1 MIETVF
7 LTAIIN
13 PKRSKQF
20 EQFFIENKTPLL
32 LWTGGRGTAST
43 DILDYLGIGESDKE
57 IIFTVLS
64 KAKAK
69 RMLKSMDK
77 KMQLYIPG
85 NGIAFAVPLCSFA
98 GATALQQVCG
108 ASTER
113 LLQESA
119 TNSQEEEG
127 PMEQYQYQLI
137 VAIISRGYVDA
148 AMDAA
153 REASARGGTVIHALG
168 TGNKHIEQ
176 FFGISI
182 AQERDMIFIVSTTA
196 AKDNIMKAIVAEM
209 GKATKSHAIVF
220 SLPINDI
227 VGLRLLE
234 DEENE
239 ATEDEENEPVSEQ
252 PAE

>member
-1 MIETVF
+1 MIETAF

-32 LWTGGRGTAST
+32 LWTNGRGTASS
-43 DILDYLGIGESDKE
+43 DILDYLGIGESDKD
-57 IIFTVLS
+57 IVFTVLS
-64 KAKAK
+64 QAKAK
-69 RMLKSMDK
+69 RVLKNMDK

-85 NGIAFAVPLCSFA
+85 NGVAFTIPLCSFA
-98 GATALQQVCG
+98 GMTALQQVCG
-108 ASTER
+108 ESTEK
-113 LLQESA
+113 LLQESVKD
-119 TNSQEEEG
+119 EEEA

-137 VAIISRGYVDA
+137 VAIISRGHVDA

-209 GKATKSHAIVF
+209 GKVTKSHAIVF

-234 DEENE
+234 DEEDDAE
-239 ATEDEENEPVSEQ
+239 AEENTEEQ
-252 PAE
+252 AQK

>member
-1 MIETVF
+1 MIETAF

-32 LWTGGRGTAST
+32 LWTNGRGTASS
-43 DILDYLGIGESDKE
+43 DILDYLGIGESDKD
-57 IIFTVLS
+57 IVFTVLS
-64 KAKAK
+64 QAKAE
-69 RMLKSMDK
+69 RVLKNMDK

-85 NGIAFAVPLCSFA
+85 NGVAFTIPLCSFA
-98 GATALQQVCG
+98 GMTALQQVCG
-108 ASTER
+108 ESTER
-113 LLQESA
+113 LLQESVKD
-119 TNSQEEEG
+119 EEEA

-137 VAIISRGYVDA
+137 VAIISRGHVDA

-209 GKATKSHAIVF
+209 GKVTKSHAIVF

-234 DEENE
+234 DEEDDAE
-239 ATEDEENEPVSEQ
+239 AEENTEEQ
-252 PAE
+252 AQK

>member
-1 MIETVF
+1 MIEAAF

-32 LWTGGRGTAST
+32 LWTNGRGTASS
-43 DILDYLGIGESDKE
+43 DILDYLGIGESDKD
-57 IIFTVLS
+57 IVFTVLS
-64 KAKAK
+64 QAKAK
-69 RMLKSMDK
+69 RVLKNMDK

-85 NGIAFAVPLCSFA
+85 NGVAFTIPLCSFA
-98 GATALQQVCG
+98 GMTALQQVCG
-108 ASTER
+108 ESTER
-113 LLQESA
+113 LLQESVKD
-119 TNSQEEEG
+119 EEEA

-137 VAIISRGYVDA
+137 VAIISRGHVDA

-209 GKATKSHAIVF
+209 GKVTKSHAIVF

-234 DEENE
+234 DEEDDAE
-239 ATEDEENEPVSEQ
+239 AEENTEEQ
-252 PAE
+252 AQK

>member
-1 MIETVF
+1 MIETAF

-32 LWTGGRGTAST
+32 LWTNGRGTASS
-43 DILDYLGIGESDKE
+43 DILDYLGIGESDKD
-57 IIFTVLS
+57 IVFTVLS
-64 KAKAK
+64 QAKAK
-69 RMLKSMDK
+69 RVLKNMDK

-85 NGIAFAVPLCSFA
+85 NGVAFTIPLCSFA
-98 GATALQQVCG
+98 GMTALQQVCG
-108 ASTER
+108 ESTER
-113 LLQESA
+113 LLQESVKD
-119 TNSQEEEG
+119 EEEA

-137 VAIISRGYVDA
+137 VAIISRGHVDA

-209 GKATKSHAIVF
+209 GKVTKSHAIVF

-234 DEENE
+234 DEEDDAE
-239 ATEDEENEPVSEQ
+239 AEENTEEQ
-252 PAE
+252 AQK

>member
-1 MIETVF
+1 MIETAFF
-7 LTAIIN
+7 LAIIN

-32 LWTGGRGTAST
+32 LWTNGRGTASS
-43 DILDYLGIGESDKE
+43 DILDYLGIGESDKD
-57 IIFTVLS
+57 IVFTVLS
-64 KAKAK
+64 QAKAK
-69 RMLKSMDK
+69 RVLKNMDK

-85 NGIAFAVPLCSFA
+85 NGVAFTIPLCSFA
-98 GATALQQVCG
+98 GMTALQQVCG
-108 ASTER
+108 ESTER
-113 LLQESA
+113 LLQESVKD
-119 TNSQEEEG
+119 EEEA

-137 VAIISRGYVDA
+137 VAIISRGHVDA

-209 GKATKSHAIVF
+209 GKVTKSHAIVF

-234 DEENE
+234 DEEDDAE
-239 ATEDEENEPVSEQ
+239 AEENTEEQ
-252 PAE
+252 AQK

>member
-1 MIETVF
+1 MIETAF

-32 LWTGGRGTAST
+32 LWTNGRGTASS
-43 DILDYLGIGESDKE
+43 DILDYLGIGESDKD
-57 IIFTVLS
+57 IVFTVLS
-64 KAKAK
+64 QAKAK
-69 RMLKSMDK
+69 RVLKNMDK

-85 NGIAFAVPLCSFA
+85 NGVAFTIPLCSFA
-98 GATALQQVCG
+98 GMTALQQVCG
-108 ASTER
+108 ESTER
-113 LLQESA
+113 LLQESVKD
-119 TNSQEEEG
+119 EEEA

-137 VAIISRGYVDA
+137 VAIISRGHVDA

-209 GKATKSHAIVF
+209 GKVTKSHAIVF

-234 DEENE
+234 DEEDDAE
-239 ATEDEENEPVSEQ
+239 AEENTEEPAQ
-252 PAE
+252 K

>member
-1 MIETVF
+1 MIETAF

-32 LWTGGRGTAST
+32 LWTNGRGTASS
-43 DILDYLGIGESDKE
+43 DILDYLGIGESDKD
-57 IIFTVLS
+57 IVFTVLS
-64 KAKAK
+64 QAKAK
-69 RMLKSMDK
+69 RVLKNMDK

-85 NGIAFAVPLCSFA
+85 NGVAFTIPLCSFA
-98 GATALQQVCG
+98 GMTALQQVCG
-108 ASTER
+108 ESTEK
-113 LLQESA
+113 LLQESVKD
-119 TNSQEEEG
+119 EEEA

-137 VAIISRGYVDA
+137 VAMISRGHVDA

-209 GKATKSHAIVF
+209 GKVTKSHAIVF

-234 DEENE
+234 DEEDDAE
-239 ATEDEENEPVSEQ
+239 AEENTEEQ
-252 PAE
+252 AQK

>member
-1 MIETVF
+1 MIETAF

-32 LWTGGRGTAST
+32 LWTNGRGTASS
-43 DILDYLGIGESDKE
+43 DILDYLGIGESDKD
-57 IIFTVLS
+57 IVFTVLS
-64 KAKAK
+64 QAKAK
-69 RMLKSMDK
+69 RVLKNMDK

-85 NGIAFAVPLCSFA
+85 NGVAFTIPLCSFA
-98 GATALQQVCG
+98 GMTALQQVCG
-108 ASTER
+108 ESTER
-113 LLQESA
+113 LLQESVKD
-119 TNSQEEEG
+119 EEEA
-127 PMEQYQYQLI
+127 PMEQYKYQLI
-137 VAIISRGYVDA
+137 VAIISRGHVDA

-209 GKATKSHAIVF
+209 GKVTKSHAIVF

-234 DEENE
+234 DEEDDAE
-239 ATEDEENEPVSEQ
+239 AEENTEEQ
-252 PAE
+252 AQK

>member
-1 MIETVF
+1 MIETAF

-32 LWTGGRGTAST
+32 LWTNGRGSASS
-43 DILDYLGIGESDKE
+43 DILDYLGIGESDKD
-57 IIFTVLS
+57 IVFTVLS
-64 KAKAK
+64 QAKAK
-69 RMLKSMDK
+69 RVLKNMDK

-85 NGIAFAVPLCSFA
+85 NGVAFTIPLCSFA
-98 GATALQQVCG
+98 GMTALQQVCG
-108 ASTER
+108 ESTER
-113 LLQESA
+113 LLQESVKD
-119 TNSQEEEG
+119 EEEA

-137 VAIISRGYVDA
+137 VAIISRGHVDA

-209 GKATKSHAIVF
+209 GKVTKSHAIVF

-234 DEENE
+234 DEEDDAE
-239 ATEDEENEPVSEQ
+239 AEENTEEQ
-252 PAE
+252 AQK

>member
-1 MIETVF
+1 
-7 LTAIIN
+7 
-13 PKRSKQF
+13 
-20 EQFFIENKTPLL
+20 
-32 LWTGGRGTAST
+32 
-43 DILDYLGIGESDKE
+43 
-57 IIFTVLS
+57 
-64 KAKAK
+64 
-69 RMLKSMDK
+69 
-77 KMQLYIPG
+77 
-85 NGIAFAVPLCSFA
+85 
-98 GATALQQVCG
+98 
-108 ASTER
+108 
-113 LLQESA
+113 
-119 TNSQEEEG
+119 
-127 PMEQYQYQLI
+127 MEQYQYQLI

-182 AQERDMIFIVSTTA
+182 AQERDMIFIVSTTS

-209 GKATKSHAIVF
+209 GKATKTHAIVF

-239 ATEDEENEPVSEQ
+239 AVEEEENEPGAEQ

>member
-1 MIETVF
+1 MIETAF

-32 LWTGGRGTAST
+32 LWTNGRGTASS
-43 DILDYLGIGESDKE
+43 DILDYLGIGESDKD
-57 IIFTVLS
+57 IVFTVLS
-64 KAKAK
+64 QAKAK
-69 RMLKSMDK
+69 RVLKNMDK

-85 NGIAFAVPLCSFA
+85 NGVAFTIPLCSFA
-98 GATALQQVCG
+98 GMTALQQVCG
-108 ASTER
+108 ESTER
-113 LLQESA
+113 LLQESVKD
-119 TNSQEEEG
+119 EEDA

-137 VAIISRGYVDA
+137 VAIISRGHVDA

-209 GKATKSHAIVF
+209 GKVTKSHAIVF

-234 DEENE
+234 DEEDDAE
-239 ATEDEENEPVSEQ
+239 AEENTEEQ
-252 PAE
+252 AQK